1 MIDVKDKYRELK
13 RWLQTEVQFN
23 TNNVI
28 RTKVI
33 DEAMADKT
41 GIAKTE
47 VEQERY
53 RCGIDNERNGGGR
66 RIRTF
71 EG

>member
-1 MIDVKDKYRELK
+1 MIDVNDKYRELK

-23 TNNVI
+23 TKNVI
-28 RTKVI
+28 RTKGI

-47 VEQERY
+47 IEE
-53 RCGIDNERNGGGR
+53 
-66 RIRTF
+66 
-71 EG
+71 